1 MSKNVIYHFFFTQFL
16 DLDFK
21 LMIKFPQMQINM
33 EKKFRLF
40 LKGMLQRN
48 IQRSLYDDSFNSNEP
63 YWMQNRGGSVKRRGG
78 TTANACFVLDSVVL
92 HFSPATVWIGGAIAY
107 DLVLFFLRLNRRTN
121 TGTWKSMYTMHN
133 NKNSEHTVQFILCR
147 PITN

>member
-1 MSKNVIYHFFFTQFL
+1 MRKNVVYHFFFTQFL

-63 YWMQNRGGSVKRRGG
+63 Y
-78 TTANACFVLDSVVL
+78 
-92 HFSPATVWIGGAIAY
+92 
-107 DLVLFFLRLNRRTN
+107 
-121 TGTWKSMYTMHN
+121 
-133 NKNSEHTVQFILCR
+133 
-147 PITN
+147 